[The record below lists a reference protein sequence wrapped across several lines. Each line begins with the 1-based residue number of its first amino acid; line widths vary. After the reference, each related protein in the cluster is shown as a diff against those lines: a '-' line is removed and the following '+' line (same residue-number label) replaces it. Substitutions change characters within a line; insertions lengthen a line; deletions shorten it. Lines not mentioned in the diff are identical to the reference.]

1 MTLLEDTATAWA
13 KPWRYRRSTIRGLWS
28 LGRPRGLEEG
38 VKVVN
43 YLCPNWKCVE
53 KGATA
58 DKRHCVLL
66 LLPGWARGRESGFD
80 AIGVLAVHVTVM
92 ECYGLDHG

>member
-1 MTLLEDTATAWA
+1 MGEALALQKEYYTRA
-13 KPWRYRRSTIRGLWS
+13 WS

-66 LLPGWARGRESGFD
+66 LLPGWARGVRVAS
-80 AIGVLAVHVTVM
+80 M
-92 ECYGLDHG
+92 P